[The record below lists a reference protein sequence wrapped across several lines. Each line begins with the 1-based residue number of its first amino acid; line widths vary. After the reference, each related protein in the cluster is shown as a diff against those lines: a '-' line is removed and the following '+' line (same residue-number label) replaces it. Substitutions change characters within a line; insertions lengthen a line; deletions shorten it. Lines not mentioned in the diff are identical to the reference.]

1 MFSKF
6 IKRPVLAIVIS
17 IFILLLG
24 TLAIN
29 TLPKSQFPNVAP
41 PMVNV
46 AVTYPGASALV
57 LVNSVLI
64 PLEKSINGVPGMKYM
79 TSDATSAGE
88 ATIQI
93 VFELGQDPNQA
104 VVNVKNRIEQVSNR
118 LPPLVQLE
126 GIIVNLQQPNM
137 LMYINLFSKDK
148 NANEK
153 FLYNYAS
160 VNVINEVQRIK
171 GMGKVQI
178 LGARQYAMRIW
189 LKPDRMRAYNVSTE
203 EVMDAMREQSV
214 IGSPGRIGQATGKR
228 SQSLEYVLTYQD
240 RYNKPEQYQDIII
253 RANSDGEIL
262 KLKDVADVEFGSEF
276 YDIYSN
282 TDGFPSA
289 AITLKQTYGSN
300 ASDVIAEVKTKMK
313 ELEASFPPGMEYKIS
328 YDVSKFLDASIEEVI
343 HTLRDAFILVAL
355 VVFIFLGDWRSTLI
369 PIIAVPVSLVGA
381 FFFMQVFGLT
391 INLITLFALV
401 LAIGVVV
408 DDAIVVVEA
417 VHAKMEEEHLSPYNA
432 VKKVLGEISGA
443 IIAITLLMTSV
454 FVPIAFMPGPVGV
467 FYRQF
472 AITMASSIVISGLV
486 ALTLTPVLCAMILKN
501 NHGKPRKK
509 SLMNRFLDAFNRQ
522 FDGLTGKYVWLLKLI
537 TDRKLVTFLVLVGFS
552 AAIIPTINS
561 IPAGFVPPEDQGMIY
576 GIIQTPPGSTLER

>member
-240 RYNKPEQYQDIII
+240 RYNKPEQYQVIIF
-253 RANSDGEIL
+253 RAYSDGDIL
-262 KLKDVADVEFGSEF
+262 KLKDVADGEFGSEI

-282 TDGFPSA
+282 TDYFPSA

-300 ASDVIAEVKTKMK
+300 ASVVIAEVKTKMK

-343 HTLRDAFILVAL
+343 H
-355 VVFIFLGDWRSTLI
+355 
-369 PIIAVPVSLVGA
+369 
-381 FFFMQVFGLT
+381 
-391 INLITLFALV
+391 
-401 LAIGVVV
+401 
-408 DDAIVVVEA
+408 
-417 VHAKMEEEHLSPYNA
+417 
-432 VKKVLGEISGA
+432 
-443 IIAITLLMTSV
+443 
-454 FVPIAFMPGPVGV
+454 
-467 FYRQF
+467 
-472 AITMASSIVISGLV
+472 
-486 ALTLTPVLCAMILKN
+486 
-501 NHGKPRKK
+501 
-509 SLMNRFLDAFNRQ
+509 
-522 FDGLTGKYVWLLKLI
+522 
-537 TDRKLVTFLVLVGFS
+537 
-552 AAIIPTINS
+552 
-561 IPAGFVPPEDQGMIY
+561 
-576 GIIQTPPGSTLER
+576 